1 MNSSSNEFLFG
12 FLMALFLLGLVMLR
26 KRRKGSAAYDERQEA
41 VRGRG
46 YRNAYVITN
55 VLILI
60 YALGFNGGLDHIVS
74 PSLIL
79 CAILLIGGLVLSGY
93 CIFRDAYWGFNQ
105 KKKRSIF
112 IFWIILILLYIPI
125 ALNKIRHPENLYE
138 DGRISFDGGALHI
151 TIVTGENLLLAN
163 SYPAGDPV
171 TAEYFLFAALK
182 QFQINPQVT
191 TVYLKEPVSPE
202 MTDDI
207 VRYCKGV
214 ETL

>member
-12 FLMALFLLGLVMLR
+12 SLMALFLLGLVMLR

-125 ALNKIRHPENLYE
+125 CLDKFRHPENLYE
-138 DGRISFDGGALHI
+138 DGRISFDGGAPF
-151 TIVTGENLLLAN
+151 LLI
-163 SYPAGDPV
+163 GFFV
-171 TAEYFLFAALK
+171 IFLGMMLLK
-182 QFQINPQVT
+182 AVIDRRTPDD
-191 TVYLKEPVSPE
+191 EPD
-202 MTDDI
+202 TD
-207 VRYCKGV
+207 GGAH
-214 ETL
+214 